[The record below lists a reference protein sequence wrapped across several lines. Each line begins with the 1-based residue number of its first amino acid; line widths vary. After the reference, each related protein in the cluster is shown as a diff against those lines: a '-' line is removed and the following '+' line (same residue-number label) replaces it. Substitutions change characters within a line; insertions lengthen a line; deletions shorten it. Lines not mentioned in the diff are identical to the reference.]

1 MQITSNKKK
10 KKKININNETEPF
23 SSSFM
28 ISCDF
33 SKSVRLNL
41 YRRLN
46 LLSAS
51 SGYSSADA
59 AALLLLLL
67 L

>member
-1 MQITSNKKK
+1 MIIITTDDVAQTEH
-10 KKKININNETEPF
+10 NIPF

-41 YRRLN
+41 YRRQN

-51 SGYSSADA
+51 SGSSSADA